1 MNCISLHLLVKT
13 QCKCYLVYAL
23 NIIVLVV
30 TKPIYIAISFI
41 LRIKLDLLDEVL
53 SIFGTK
59 VSIDFYIFFF
69 ISKLINITSDVN
81 ILAFQLMELFLIL
94 LDLELPRKLQMKRRC
109 LLQLKCWILLIQPTK
124 IILRFRIIVAW
135 INHFIKDFFIIEAT
149 ILSGSIFLGGIY
161 LKTAMLL
168 KWLIPLYNLSTHHDI
183 SSKFT
188 SVLLTYS
195 PLKYS
200 ISTFISIIWFF
211 FWYFVRLLLTQSLLW
226 V

>member
-124 IILRFRIIVAW
+124 IILRFRIIVA
-135 INHFIKDFFIIEAT
+135 
-149 ILSGSIFLGGIY
+149 
-161 LKTAMLL
+161 
-168 KWLIPLYNLSTHHDI
+168 
-183 SSKFT
+183 
-188 SVLLTYS
+188 
-195 PLKYS
+195 
-200 ISTFISIIWFF
+200 
-211 FWYFVRLLLTQSLLW
+211 
-226 V
+226 